1 MQLSILQGIVVILG
15 LSVLISLLFH
25 RFKIPAIIGFLVTGV
40 VAGPY
45 GLSLTSATHEVE
57 LLAEMGVIFLLFIIG
72 IEFSLKSLS
81 AIGKTV
87 LWGGLMQMGG
97 TILITFLIAWQTGF
111 QWNEALFIG
120 FLLSLSSTAIV
131 LKMLID
137 RGEMHSPQGRIA
149 LAILIAQDIIVVPLM
164 LITPLIAGNSD
175 NMLQDVIALVIK
187 VVVVLA
193 VVILLAKYIMP
204 FILKQVVRTKS
215 RELFILTI
223 IVMCFATAWFTSSMG
238 LSLALG
244 AFFAGLIIS
253 ESEYSHQ
260 AMANIIPFREIFI
273 SFFFVSIG
281 MLLDINF
288 FFDHILIVLL
298 LTAIVIVIKVLIS
311 GIAAFVLGYPAR
323 TAIIAALLIFQVGEF
338 AFVLSV
344 TGMENNLIQPDIYQ
358 YFLAVSILT
367 MGISPFII
375 MFASSI
381 ADVLIE
387 APLPRPVRTR
397 LDAMKR
403 LKAVVHQDKP
413 LLKNHLVIIGYGI
426 NGKNL
431 AKAAT
436 KAAIPFVVIELD
448 PELIEEAKADDVSI
462 VFGDATDVMILQ
474 HVALPDARVVV
485 IAISDPDATLK
496 IINEVRK
503 INVTAHVIV
512 RTRYIK
518 DVDQY
523 ISSGADVVIPEEFET
538 SIEIFTRVLTHY
550 LVPRDEIEEFTEQIR
565 QSNYEM
571 LRSIK
576 PEKFSKNTGLHI
588 PDMEISVV
596 VVRSIAGK
604 LGGKTIQKIA
614 FRSQHNLSLLAIRRG
629 EQFISKLS
637 DDFELELDDVI
648 YIAGNPEATLRFNKY
663 LAR

>member
-1 MQLSILQGIVVILG
+1 MQIGILQGIVVILG

-25 RFKIPAIIGFLVTGV
+25 RFKIPAIIGFLITGII
-40 VAGPY
+40 AGPH

-57 LLAEMGVIFLLFIIG
+57 MLAEIGVIFLLFIIG
-72 IEFSLKSLS
+72 IEFSLKSLAS
-81 AIGKTV
+81 IGQTV
-87 LWGGLMQMGG
+87 LWGGLIQMGG
-97 TILITFLIAWQTGF
+97 TILITFLIAWQAGF
-111 QWNEALFIG
+111 PWNQSLFIG

-137 RGEMHSPQGRIA
+137 RGEMHAPQGRIA

-164 LITPLIAGNSD
+164 LITPLIAGNSSNVFHD
-175 NMLQDVIALVIK
+175 ILILVIK

-193 VVILLAKYIMP
+193 VVALLARYIMP

-223 IVMCFATAWFTSSMG
+223 IVMCFATAWFTSLMG

-281 MLLDINF
+281 MLLDIQF
-288 FFDHILIVLL
+288 FFDNILIVLL
-298 LTAIVIVIKVLIS
+298 LTVIVVAIKGLIG

-323 TAIIAALLIFQVGEF
+323 IAIIAALLIFQVGEF

-344 TGMENNLIQPDIYQ
+344 TGMENNLMAQNTYQ

-375 MFASSI
+375 QYASPFADI
-381 ADVLIE
+381 LIR
-387 APLPRPVRTR
+387 APIPRPVRSR
-397 LDAMKR
+397 LDSFKR
-403 LKAVVHQDKP
+403 IKTHVHEDVHR
-413 LLKNHLVIIGYGI
+413 LKNHLVIIGYGI

-431 AKAAT
+431 AKAA
-436 KAAIPFVVIELD
+436 ARADIPFVVIELD
-448 PELIEEAKADDVSI
+448 PQLIEEAKANGVPV
-462 VFGDATDVMILQ
+462 VFGDAANPTILQ

-485 IAISDPDATLK
+485 IAISDPEATLK
-496 IINEVRK
+496 IIHELRR

-512 RTRYIK
+512 RTRYLK
-518 DVDQY
+518 DVEQY
-523 ISSGADVVIPEEFET
+523 ITSGADVVIPEEFET
-538 SIEIFTRVLTHY
+538 SIEIFTRVLMHY

-571 LRSIK
+571 MRSVQ
-576 PEKFSKNTGLHI
+576 PEKFPKIKSLQI
-588 PDMEISVV
+588 PNMEISVV
-596 VVRSIAGK
+596 AVRHTAAQ
-604 LGGKTIQKIA
+604 LGGKTIMEIA
-614 FRSQHNLSLLAIRRG
+614 FRSRHNISLLAIRRG
-629 EQFISKLS
+629 EQFISRLS
-637 DDFELELDDVI
+637 DDFTVELDDVI
-648 YIAGNPEATLRFNKY
+648 YIAGNSEAILKFNQY
-663 LAR
+663 LAK